1 MKKII
6 IICAMVVLIGVIM
19 IVNRDKEPIAEL
31 KDAKFITKQS
41 NNLNIYE
48 YIHELTHSFV
58 NTNKKDVEIIAPTNE
73 ARTLG
78 SELADHEIY
87 SKGEIETYMEIG
99 YLIDKITFGVI
110 DNDIIKLHDIVAK
123 KSGDKYCK
131 AESLN
136 TSAIEQ
142 IVNDD
147 RFFNSTQRECY
158 NNTRNSQ

>member
-6 IICAMVVLIGVIM
+6 IICVMIVLIGTIITVK
-19 IVNRDKEPIAEL
+19 RDKEPIAEL
-31 KDAKFITKQS
+31 KNAKFITKQS

-58 NTNKKDVEIIAPTNE
+58 NTNKKDIEIIAPTNE

-78 SELADHEIY
+78 SELAEQDIY
-87 SKGEIETYMEIG
+87 GKGEIETYNEIG
-99 YLIDKITFGVI
+99 YLIDKIKFGVI
-110 DNDIIKLHDIVAK
+110 DTDLIKLHDIVAK
-123 KSGDKYCK
+123 KSGEKNCK
-131 AESLN
+131 AKSLN
-136 TSAIEQ
+136 ITVIEQ

-147 RFFNSTQRECY
+147 RFFNSIERQCY